1 MGETHPT
8 SLGWTSWHDRL
19 HRRLLMQPQL
29 LPQGSSLLLA
39 VSGGQDSM
47 ALLALLQ
54 DLAPLHGWDLNLWHG
69 DHGWHDNSS
78 RIAAEL
84 SSWCQKWQ
92 LSLQVD
98 QAAPGE
104 VPSEAKARQWRY
116 ERLEQRGRQAG
127 ADVVTGHTASDRAE
141 TMLLQLA
148 RGSDLAGLAA
158 LPSVRP
164 LSPEGPRL
172 RRPLLHLQRRDTLQ
186 ICRDL
191 ALPIWEDPSNQSP
204 EFARNRIRQEVLPV
218 LEELHPGCSQRI
230 SDLAER
236 VSQVRDS
243 QTELSR
249 MALKLLQTAAGLDRR
264 GLGALSSASR
274 RLLLAQW
281 LQQQGVPA
289 LPASQLDELSRRDWK
304 VVPPAVRPILPGAGN
319 SAGKGRSWCC
329 SSAQQSINRRGHQ
342 TRSTPAALQTDLGQ
356 ATGRQMLLAF
366 RHPHKTH
373 RHADHQAGG
382 WSTGGHLLQQH
393 LKGGWR
399 TADQHHRS
407 R

>member
-1 MGETHPT
+1 
-8 SLGWTSWHDRL
+8 
-19 HRRLLMQPQL
+19 MQPQL
-29 LPQGSSLLLA
+29 LPQGSTLLLA

-54 DLAPLHGWDLNLWHG
+54 DLTPLHGWSLNLWHG
-69 DHGWHDNSS
+69 DHRWHDGSS

-84 SSWCQKWQ
+84 SNWCQQRQ
-92 LSLQVD
+92 LTLEVE
-98 QAAPGE
+98 QAAPGQ

-249 MALKLLQTAAGLDRR
+249 MALELLQTATGLDRR
-264 GLGALSSASR
+264 NLGALSSASR

-281 LQQQGVPA
+281 LQQQGVPT
-289 LPASQLDELSRRDWK
+289 LPSSQLDELSQRLESG
-304 VVPPAVRPILPGAGN
+304 APGG
-319 SAGKGRSWCC
+319 
-329 SSAQQSINRRGHQ
+329 
-342 TRSTPAALQTDLGQ
+342 AADL
-356 ATGRQMLLAF
+356 
-366 RHPHKTH
+366 
-373 RHADHQAGG
+373 AGG
-382 WSTGGHLLQQH
+382 WQLSWKGGELVLQQ
-393 LKGGWR
+393 R
-399 TADQHHRS
+399 EAER
-407 R
+407 

>member
-1 MGETHPT
+1 MGETHP
-8 SLGWTSWHDRL
+8 SFLGWTSWHDRL

-39 VSGGQDSM
+39 VSGGQDSI

-54 DLAPLHGWDLNLWHG
+54 DLAPLHGWSLSLWHG
-69 DHGWHDNSS
+69 DHRWHDNSS

-84 SSWCQKWQ
+84 SSWCQQRQ
-92 LSLQVD
+92 LPLQVD
-98 QAAPGE
+98 QAAPGK

-116 ERLEQRGRQAG
+116 ERLAQRGRQAD

-148 RGSDLAGLAA
+148 RGSDMAGMAA
-158 LPSVRP
+158 LPSIRP
-164 LSPEGPRL
+164 LSPEGPLL

-186 ICRDL
+186 ICQDL

-204 EFARNRIRQEVLPV
+204 EFSRNRIRQEVLPV
-218 LEELHPGCSQRI
+218 LEALHPGSTQRM

-243 QTELSR
+243 QTELSQ
-249 MALKLLQTAAGLDRR
+249 MALGVLQTAAGLDRR
-264 GLGALSSASR
+264 GLGALSPATR

-289 LPASQLDELSRRDWK
+289 LPSSQLDELSRRLESG
-304 VVPPAVRPILPGAGN
+304 APGG
-319 SAGKGRSWCC
+319 
-329 SSAQQSINRRGHQ
+329 
-342 TRSTPAALQTDLGQ
+342 AADL
-356 ATGRQMLLAF
+356 
-366 RHPHKTH
+366 
-373 RHADHQAGG
+373 AGG
-382 WSTGGHLLQQH
+382 WQLSWKGAELALQQ
-393 LKGGWR
+393 R
-399 TADQHHRS
+399 AAER
-407 R
+407 

>member
-1 MGETHPT
+1 
-8 SLGWTSWHDRL
+8 LGWTSWHDRL

-29 LPQGSSLLLA
+29 LPKGSSLLLA

-54 DLAPLHGWDLNLWHG
+54 DLAPLHGWGLNLWHG
-69 DHGWHDNSS
+69 DHGWHNNSS

-84 SSWCQKWQ
+84 SSWCQQRQ

-98 QAAPGE
+98 QAAAGD
-104 VPSEAKARQWRY
+104 VLSEAKARQWRY
-116 ERLEQRGRQAG
+116 ERLAQRGHQAG

-164 LSPEGPRL
+164 LSPEGPLL
-172 RRPLLHLQRRDTLQ
+172 RRPLLHLQRHDTLQ
-186 ICRDL
+186 ICRKL
-191 ALPIWEDPSNQSP
+191 ALPIWEDPSNKSP
-204 EFARNRIRQEVLPV
+204 AFARNRIRQKVLPV
-218 LEELHPGCSQRI
+218 LEALHPGSTQRM

-281 LQQQGVPA
+281 LLQQGVPA
-289 LPASQLDELSRRDWK
+289 LPASQLDELSRRLEGG
-304 VVPPAVRPILPGAGN
+304 APGG
-319 SAGKGRSWCC
+319 
-329 SSAQQSINRRGHQ
+329 
-342 TRSTPAALQTDLGQ
+342 AADL
-356 ATGRQMLLAF
+356 
-366 RHPHKTH
+366 
-373 RHADHQAGG
+373 AGG
-382 WSTGGHLLQQH
+382 WQLSWKGAELVLQQ
-393 LKGGWR
+393 R
-399 TADQHHRS
+399 AAER
-407 R
+407 

>member
-1 MGETHPT
+1 
-8 SLGWTSWHDRL
+8 
-19 HRRLLMQPQL
+19 
-29 LPQGSSLLLA
+29 
-39 VSGGQDSM
+39 M

-54 DLAPLHGWDLNLWHG
+54 ELVPLHGWDLRLWHG
-69 DHGWHDNSS
+69 DHRWHNGSS
-78 RIAAEL
+78 QIAAEL
-84 SSWCQKWQ
+84 GAWCQQ
-92 LSLQVD
+92 RELLLQVD
-98 QAAPGE
+98 QAAPGQ

-116 ERLEQRGRQAG
+116 ERLAQRGREAG

-158 LPSVRP
+158 LPSIRP
-164 LSPEGPRL
+164 LSPEGPQL
-172 RRPLLHLQRRDTLQ
+172 RRPLLHLQRDDTLQ

-204 EFARNRIRQEVLPV
+204 DFARNRIRQEVLPV
-218 LEELHPGCSQRI
+218 LEALHPGSTQRM

-243 QTELSR
+243 QTELSQ

-289 LPASQLDELSRRDWK
+289 LPASQLDELSRRLESGA
-304 VVPPAVRPILPGAGN
+304 PAGA
-319 SAGKGRSWCC
+319 A
-329 SSAQQSINRRGHQ
+329 
-342 TRSTPAALQTDLGQ
+342 DL
-356 ATGRQMLLAF
+356 
-366 RHPHKTH
+366 
-373 RHADHQAGG
+373 AGG
-382 WSTGGHLLQQH
+382 WHLSWKGAELVLQQRAAEH
-393 LKGGWR
+393 
-399 TADQHHRS
+399 
-407 R
+407 

>member
-1 MGETHPT
+1 
-8 SLGWTSWHDRL
+8 
-19 HRRLLMQPQL
+19 MQPQL

-54 DLAPLHGWDLNLWHG
+54 DLTPLHGWSLSLWHG
-69 DHGWHDNSS
+69 DHRWHENSS
-78 RIAAEL
+78 RIATEL
-84 SSWCQKWQ
+84 SNWCQQRQ
-92 LSLQVD
+92 LPLKVD
-98 QAAPGE
+98 QAAPGQ
-104 VPSEAKARQWRY
+104 VPSENKARQWRY
-116 ERLEQRGRQAG
+116 ERLTQRGRQAG

-148 RGSDLAGLAA
+148 RGSDLAGLAV

-164 LSPEGPRL
+164 LSPEGPLL
-172 RRPLLHLQRRDTLQ
+172 RRPLLHLQRHDTLQ
-186 ICRDL
+186 ICRKL

-204 EFARNRIRQEVLPV
+204 EFARNRIRMEVLPV
-218 LEELHPGCSQRI
+218 LEALHPGSTQRM

-249 MALKLLQTAAGLDRR
+249 MTLKLLETAAGLDRR

-289 LPASQLDELSRRDWK
+289 LPASQLGELSRRLK
-304 VVPPAVRPILPGAGN
+304 SGAPGG
-319 SAGKGRSWCC
+319 
-329 SSAQQSINRRGHQ
+329 
-342 TRSTPAALQTDLGQ
+342 AADL
-356 ATGRQMLLAF
+356 
-366 RHPHKTH
+366 
-373 RHADHQAGG
+373 AGG
-382 WSTGGHLLQQH
+382 WQLSWKGAELVLQQRAAEH
-393 LKGGWR
+393 
-399 TADQHHRS
+399 
-407 R
+407 

>member
-1 MGETHPT
+1 M
-8 SLGWTSWHDRL
+8 GWTSWHDRL

-47 ALLALLQ
+47 ALLALLH
-54 DLAPLHGWDLNLWHG
+54 DLAPLHDWSLSLWHG
-69 DHGWHDNSS
+69 DHSWHDGSS
-78 RIAAEL
+78 RIAADL
-84 SSWCQKWQ
+84 SNWCQQRK
-92 LSLQVD
+92 LPLQVD
-98 QAAPGE
+98 QAAPGQ

-116 ERLEQRGRQAG
+116 EQLAKRGRQAG

-158 LPSVRP
+158 LPSIRP

-172 RRPLLHLQRRDTLQ
+172 RRPLLYLQRHDTLQ
-186 ICRDL
+186 ICREL

-218 LEELHPGCSQRI
+218 LEALHPGSTQRM

-236 VSQVRDS
+236 VSQVRDV

-249 MALKLLQTAAGLDRR
+249 MALKLLQTPAGMDRR

-281 LQQQGVPA
+281 LQQQGVPP
-289 LPASQLDELSRRDWK
+289 LPASQLDELSGRLDNG
-304 VVPPAVRPILPGAGN
+304 APGG
-319 SAGKGRSWCC
+319 
-329 SSAQQSINRRGHQ
+329 
-342 TRSTPAALQTDLGQ
+342 AADL
-356 ATGRQMLLAF
+356 
-366 RHPHKTH
+366 
-373 RHADHQAGG
+373 AGG
-382 WSTGGHLLQQH
+382 WQLSWKGAELVLQQRATEH
-393 LKGGWR
+393 
-399 TADQHHRS
+399 
-407 R
+407 

>member
-1 MGETHPT
+1 MGETHPS

-54 DLAPLHGWDLNLWHG
+54 DLSPLHGWSLSLWHG
-69 DHGWHDNSS
+69 DHRWHDNSS

-84 SSWCQKWQ
+84 SSWCQQRQ
-92 LSLQVD
+92 LPLQVD
-98 QAAPGE
+98 QAAAGD

-116 ERLEQRGRQAG
+116 ERLAQRGHQAG

-164 LSPEGPRL
+164 LSPEGPLL
-172 RRPLLHLQRRDTLQ
+172 RRPLLHLQRHDTLQ

-191 ALPIWEDPSNQSP
+191 ALPIWEDPSNKSP
-204 EFARNRIRQEVLPV
+204 AFARNRIRQEVLPV
-218 LEELHPGCSQRI
+218 LEALHPGSTRRM

-289 LPASQLDELSRRDWK
+289 LPAGQLEELSLR
-304 VVPPAVRPILPGAGN
+304 LESGAPSG
-319 SAGKGRSWCC
+319 
-329 SSAQQSINRRGHQ
+329 
-342 TRSTPAALQTDLGQ
+342 AADL
-356 ATGRQMLLAF
+356 
-366 RHPHKTH
+366 
-373 RHADHQAGG
+373 AGG
-382 WSTGGHLLQQH
+382 WQLSWKGAELVLQQRAAEH
-393 LKGGWR
+393 
-399 TADQHHRS
+399 
-407 R
+407 

>member
-1 MGETHPT
+1 
-8 SLGWTSWHDRL
+8 
-19 HRRLLMQPQL
+19 MQPQL
-29 LPQGSSLLLA
+29 LPQGCTLLLA

-54 DLAPLHGWDLNLWHG
+54 DLAPLHGWGLNLWHG

-78 RIAAEL
+78 RIASEL
-84 SSWCQKWQ
+84 SSWCQQ
-92 LSLQVD
+92 RHLSLQVD

-116 ERLEQRGRQAG
+116 ERLAQRGRQTG

-191 ALPIWEDPSNQSP
+191 ALPIWEDPSNRSP

-249 MALKLLQTAAGLDRR
+249 MALELLQTAAGLDRR
-264 GLGALSSASR
+264 GLGALSPATR

-289 LPASQLDELSRRDWK
+289 LPASQLDELSQRLESG
-304 VVPPAVRPILPGAGN
+304 APGG
-319 SAGKGRSWCC
+319 
-329 SSAQQSINRRGHQ
+329 
-342 TRSTPAALQTDLGQ
+342 AADL
-356 ATGRQMLLAF
+356 
-366 RHPHKTH
+366 
-373 RHADHQAGG
+373 AGG
-382 WSTGGHLLQQH
+382 WQLSWKGAELVLQQRAAEH
-393 LKGGWR
+393 
-399 TADQHHRS
+399 
-407 R
+407 

>member
-1 MGETHPT
+1 MSGFII
-8 SLGWTSWHDRL
+8 
-19 HRRLLMQPQL
+19 
-29 LPQGSSLLLA
+29 A

-47 ALLALLQ
+47 ALLGLLQ
-54 DLAPLHGWDLNLWHG
+54 DLKRLHHWQLMVWHG
-69 DHGWHDNSS
+69 DHGWHDGSS

-84 SSWCQKWQ
+84 SSWCQQRQ
-92 LSLQVD
+92 LPLQVD

-164 LSPEGPRL
+164 LSPEGPLL

-186 ICRDL
+186 ICQDL

-243 QTELSR
+243 QTELSQ
-249 MALKLLQTAAGLDRR
+249 MALKLLQSTAGLDRR
-264 GLGALSSASR
+264 GLGALSSATR

-289 LPASQLDELSRRDWK
+289 LPASQLDELSRRLDNG
-304 VVPPAVRPILPGAGN
+304 APGG
-319 SAGKGRSWCC
+319 
-329 SSAQQSINRRGHQ
+329 
-342 TRSTPAALQTDLGQ
+342 AADL
-356 ATGRQMLLAF
+356 
-366 RHPHKTH
+366 
-373 RHADHQAGG
+373 AGG
-382 WSTGGHLLQQH
+382 WQLSWKGAELVLQQ
-393 LKGGWR
+393 R
-399 TADQHHRS
+399 AAER
-407 R
+407 

>member
-54 DLAPLHGWDLNLWHG
+54 DLAPLHGWSLSLWHG
-69 DHGWHDNSS
+69 DHRWHDNSS

-84 SSWCQKWQ
+84 SSWCQQRQ
-92 LSLQVD
+92 LPLQVD

-116 ERLEQRGRQAG
+116 ERLAQRGRQAD

-148 RGSDLAGLAA
+148 RGSDMAGLAA

-164 LSPEGPRL
+164 LSPEGPLL

-186 ICRDL
+186 ICQDL

-204 EFARNRIRQEVLPV
+204 EFSRNRIRQEVLPV
-218 LEELHPGCSQRI
+218 LEALHPGSTQRM

-243 QTELSR
+243 QTELSH
-249 MALKLLQTAAGLDRR
+249 MALQLLQTAAGLDRR
-264 GLGALSSASR
+264 GLGALSPATR

-289 LPASQLDELSRRDWK
+289 VPSSQLDELSRRLESG
-304 VVPPAVRPILPGAGN
+304 APGG
-319 SAGKGRSWCC
+319 
-329 SSAQQSINRRGHQ
+329 
-342 TRSTPAALQTDLGQ
+342 AADL
-356 ATGRQMLLAF
+356 
-366 RHPHKTH
+366 
-373 RHADHQAGG
+373 AGG
-382 WSTGGHLLQQH
+382 WQLSWKGAELV
-393 LKGGWR
+393 LKQREGER
-399 TADQHHRS
+399 
-407 R
+407 

>member
-1 MGETHPT
+1 MGETHP
-8 SLGWTSWHDRL
+8 SLLDWTSWHDRL

-29 LPQGSSLLLA
+29 LPQGNSLLLA

-54 DLAPLHGWDLNLWHG
+54 DLAPLHSWSLSLWHG
-69 DHGWHDNSS
+69 DHRWHDGSS

-84 SSWCQKWQ
+84 SSWCQQRQ
-92 LSLQVD
+92 LPLQVD
-98 QAAPGE
+98 QAAPGD

-172 RRPLLHLQRRDTLQ
+172 RRPLLHLQRHDTLK
-186 ICRDL
+186 ICQEL

-204 EFARNRIRQEVLPV
+204 KFGRNLIRQEVLPV
-218 LEELHPGCSQRI
+218 LEALHPGSTQRM

-243 QTELSR
+243 QTELSQ

-289 LPASQLDELSRRDWK
+289 LPASQLDELSRRLESGAPGGAADLAKGWQLSWK
-304 VVPPAVRPILPGAGN
+304 
-319 SAGKGRSWCC
+319 
-329 SSAQQSINRRGHQ
+329 
-342 TRSTPAALQTDLGQ
+342 
-356 ATGRQMLLAF
+356 
-366 RHPHKTH
+366 
-373 RHADHQAGG
+373 GG
-382 WSTGGHLLQQH
+382 ELVLQQREAEH
-393 LKGGWR
+393 
-399 TADQHHRS
+399 
-407 R
+407 

>member
-1 MGETHPT
+1 MGETHP
-8 SLGWTSWHDRL
+8 SFLGWTSWHDRL

-54 DLAPLHGWDLNLWHG
+54 DLAPLHGWSLSLWHG
-69 DHGWHDNSS
+69 DHRWHDGSS

-84 SSWCQKWQ
+84 SSWCQQRQ
-92 LSLQVD
+92 LPLQVD

-116 ERLEQRGRQAG
+116 ERLAQRGRQAG

-172 RRPLLHLQRRDTLQ
+172 RRPLLHLQRHDTLQ
-186 ICRDL
+186 ICQDL
-191 ALPIWEDPSNQSP
+191 ALPIWEDPSNQSS

-218 LEELHPGCSQRI
+218 LEALHPGSTQRM

-289 LPASQLDELSRRDWK
+289 LPASQLDELSRRLESG
-304 VVPPAVRPILPGAGN
+304 APGG
-319 SAGKGRSWCC
+319 
-329 SSAQQSINRRGHQ
+329 
-342 TRSTPAALQTDLGQ
+342 AADL
-356 ATGRQMLLAF
+356 
-366 RHPHKTH
+366 
-373 RHADHQAGG
+373 AGG
-382 WSTGGHLLQQH
+382 WQLSWKGAELVLQQRAAEH
-393 LKGGWR
+393 
-399 TADQHHRS
+399 
-407 R
+407 